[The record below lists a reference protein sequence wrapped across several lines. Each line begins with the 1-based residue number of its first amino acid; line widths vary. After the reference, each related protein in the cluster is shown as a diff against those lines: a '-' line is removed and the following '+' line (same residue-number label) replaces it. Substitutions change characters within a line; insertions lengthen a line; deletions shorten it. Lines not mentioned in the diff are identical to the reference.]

1 MVERNGN
8 GGRPARDPDDVPPER
23 RGGAAQ
29 RVGGDLRRMLEELFR
44 RPRAE
49 RSLEVSAAWS
59 RAVGPRV
66 AQVARPVRIVDHK
79 LVVQVT
85 SPTWR
90 NELQLRL
97 GEILRKLRRELGDA
111 VQSIELRI
119 GVNQD
124 LRSAETPASGT
135 AREALPGL
143 RAVALAL
150 ETPELRELALAL
162 ADGRTGDARRAARQD
177 AEQRTS
183 RQGAK
188 VRRRRGT
195 R

>member
-8 GGRPARDPDDVPPER
+8 GGRPARDPDEVPPDR
-23 RGGAAQ
+23 RGGPAQ

-49 RSLEVSAAWS
+49 RALEVSAAWS

-66 AQVARPVRIVDHK
+66 AQVARPVRIIDRK

-90 NELQLRL
+90 NELQLRAA
-97 GEILRKLRRELGDA
+97 EILRKLQRELGDA
-111 VQSIELRI
+111 VQSLELRI

-124 LRSAETPASGT
+124 LRADEASAAGT
-135 AREALPGL
+135 ARGAFPEL
-143 RAVALAL
+143 RAVAAAL

-162 ADGRTGDARRAARQD
+162 AEGRTTTDRRPRPPAAGRPGRGRPVRGR
-177 AEQRTS
+177 APGQR
-183 RQGAK
+183 
-188 VRRRRGT
+188 
-195 R
+195 

>member
-1 MVERNGN
+1 
-8 GGRPARDPDDVPPER
+8 
-23 RGGAAQ
+23 
-29 RVGGDLRRMLEELFR
+29 MLEELFR

-90 NELQLRL
+90 NELQLRAA
-97 GEILRKLRRELGDA
+97 EILRKLRRELGDA
-111 VQSIELRI
+111 VQALDLRI

-124 LRSAETPASGT
+124 LRSSEPLATGT
-135 AREALPGL
+135 ARAALPEP
-143 RAVALAL
+143 RNAAAAL

-162 ADGRTGDARRAARQD
+162 AEGRTTDPGRTARQD
-177 AEQRTS
+177 AGKRTS
-183 RQGAK
+183 RQDAK
-188 VRRRRGT
+188 TRRRHGPR
-195 R
+195 

>member
-1 MVERNGN
+1 MAERNGN
-8 GGRPARDPDDVPPER
+8 GGPPARDPDEVPPER
-23 RGGAAQ
+23 RGGPAQ

-49 RSLEVSAAWS
+49 RALEVSAAWS

-66 AQVARPVRIVDHK
+66 AQVARPVRIVDRK

-90 NELQLRL
+90 NELQLRAA
-97 GEILRKLRRELGDA
+97 EILRKLQRELGDA
-111 VQSIELRI
+111 VQSLELRI

-124 LRSAETPASGT
+124 LRAGEPGAAGT
-135 AREALPGL
+135 ARGAFPEL
-143 RAVALAL
+143 RALAAAL

-162 ADGRTGDARRAARQD
+162 AEGRTTTDRRPRPPAAGRPARGRPVRGRAPGKR
-177 AEQRTS
+177 
-183 RQGAK
+183 
-188 VRRRRGT
+188 
-195 R
+195 

>member
-1 MVERNGN
+1 MQERNGN
-8 GGRPARDPDDVPPER
+8 GGRPARDPDVVPPER
-23 RGGAAQ
+23 RGGPAV

-90 NELQLRL
+90 NELQLRAA
-97 GEILRKLRRELGDA
+97 EILRKLRRELGDA
-111 VQSIELRI
+111 VQSLELRI

-124 LRSAETPASGT
+124 LRGGEAPAAGT
-135 AREALPGL
+135 AREALPEL
-143 RAVALAL
+143 RALAAKL

-162 ADGRTGDARRAARQD
+162 AEGRTTSDPRPAARRD
-177 AEQRTS
+177 AKT
-183 RQGAK
+183 
-188 VRRRRGT
+188 RRRRGP